1 MGERNF
7 PWPISAMKIN
17 PCLIRSNPFTCQAK
31 HWEPARA
38 TLWAGFWLHG
48 AAAAEESLAHFIVMM
63 RESERPRGKYTFYA
77 GREASAYLTPNTF
90 ASLSSSYLTVWD
102 ESSENRTRR
111 LIETPVAVR
120 LIRNLRAPRG
130 WRTKLISSCCK
141 KPTEDENQ
149 PLHLKFRTRAAFPSH
164 SLPSCFW
171 RSCEEVCSCGI
182 KVLTKT
188 RIIAFL
194 ALKVCPSWI

>member
-31 HWEPARA
+31 HWERARA
-38 TLWAGFWLHG
+38 TLWAGYWLHG
-48 AAAAEESLAHFIVMM
+48 AAAEESLAHFIVMM

-102 ESSENRTRR
+102 ESSENRTRW
-111 LIETPVAVR
+111 LIETPAAVR

-130 WRTKLISSCCK
+130 WGTKLISSAAK
-141 KPTEDENQ
+141 SQQRMRTNRSILNLEHE
-149 PLHLKFRTRAAFPSH
+149 PLFPLTLSLLVSDGVVRKFVPV
-164 SLPSCFW
+164 
-171 RSCEEVCSCGI
+171 E
-182 KVLTKT
+182 
-188 RIIAFL
+188 
-194 ALKVCPSWI
+194 